1 MNRKIIIKLLLLSFS
16 LSVFS
21 MSRPAPYFVLGS
33 IGFIE
38 TEEHCFVFIKKRNP
52 EKPYELSRIL
62 FASGDWSTI
71 DFETKVIRHESKK
84 GILSTLDSM
93 VPINMQSGIKDIVN
107 EVDKGN
113 VVCLQIKLSD
123 LGGRKISEAAFE
135 FYNTG
140 NKSGEW
146 HSNIAWAYIGE

>member
-1 MNRKIIIKLLLLSFS
+1 MNKKITLILLGFFFAAF
-16 LSVFS
+16 VFS
-21 MSRPAPYFVLGS
+21 MSRPPPYFVLGS
-33 IGFIE
+33 IGFVE
-38 TEEHCFVFIKKRNP
+38 TEEDCFVFIEKRNP
-52 EKPYELSRIL
+52 KEPYELGRIL

-84 GILSTLDSM
+84 GILSALDSM

-146 HSNIAWAYIGE
+146 HSNIAWAYTE

>member
-1 MNRKIIIKLLLLSFS
+1 MLFTLSFVI
-16 LSVFS
+16 SVYS
-21 MSRPAPYFVLGS
+21 MSRPAPHFVLGS
-33 IGFIE
+33 VGFVE
-38 TEEHCFVFIKKRNP
+38 TEEHCFVFIEKRNTK
-52 EKPYELSRIL
+52 EPYELSRIL

-71 DFETKVIRHESKK
+71 DFETKVIRHETKK
-84 GILSTLDSM
+84 GILSSLESM

-123 LGGRKISEAAFE
+123 LTGRKINEAAFE
-135 FYNTG
+135 FYDTG

-146 HSNIAWAYIGE
+146 HSNIAWAYIVE